1 MARAANGTTVVTGA
15 SGSIGRATVRA
26 LAARGCSVVTVD
38 RRPLRGPEAS
48 LAAKHL
54 AVDLEE
60 ARRFSRSFLQ
70 RAQATAGPTSMIRS
84 RGGNGFAEKAFA
96 SVWRSL
102 DEELAKEE
110 PYLRSPR

>member
-48 LAAKHL
+48 LAAMHL
-54 AVDLEE
+54 AVDLEDD
-60 ARRFSRSFLQ
+60 A
-70 RAQATAGPTSMIRS
+70 ATADAGYSTSLIRS
-84 RGGNGFAEKAFA
+84 WGGNGFAEKAFA
-96 SVWRSL
+96 SLWRAL